1 MWILRVFFYSSCGSS
16 LGRGPVAE
24 VFAGVDPA
32 DVYFILP
39 VTPLWE
45 EDWSQ
50 RRPAD
55 VVSQTFTFLGLSSN
69 VSPVYLLLRSFRP
82 SRGIA
87 TQKRRGSVIDILG
100 YHMKFFIIFIFL
112 GVSIGC
118 FLLRSLSR
126 CSGVS
131 RKVHR

>member
-1 MWILRVFFYSSCGSS
+1 MDVRVPPTFGIIRCVGVYFYSSCDSS

-55 VVSQTFTFLGLSSN
+55 VVSQTFTFSWPLLGMSAQYICFC
-69 VSPVYLLLRSFRP
+69 VRS
-82 SRGIA
+82 A
-87 TQKRRGSVIDILG
+87 HLG
-100 YHMKFFIIFIFL
+100 ALQHRSGG
-112 GVSIGC
+112 GVS
-118 FLLRSLSR
+118 
-126 CSGVS
+126 
-131 RKVHR
+131 